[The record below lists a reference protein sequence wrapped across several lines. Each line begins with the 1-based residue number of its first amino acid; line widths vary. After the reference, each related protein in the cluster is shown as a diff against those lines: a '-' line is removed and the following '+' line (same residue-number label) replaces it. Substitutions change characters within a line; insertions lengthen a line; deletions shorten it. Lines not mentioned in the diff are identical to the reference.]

1 MTGYLFFRPAFCSK
15 FRNYTRIVLT
25 EKTKKRK
32 YWKIPAILLGVLG
45 LLVLGFHLW
54 FVNQAENLVEDL
66 VRRQSKGK
74 VELRVKNFKF
84 NWFSKKMELEN
95 ATFFTTDTTAPDRYL
110 FSVKRLRVQVQS
122 VWPLLM
128 DKKFLID
135 SLQLIDPDISV
146 TRRKVP
152 DRELDDADSS
162 LSIPQEMGRV
172 YHSIQDALKAL
183 QVDKF
188 QIINGNFSLFNQSRP
203 TDVPVRISRIN
214 MRLDNLRIDS
224 TTPQAEQKILFSD
237 NVALETHDQDI
248 LFPDGR
254 HRLSFRDFR
263 INIENQYA
271 EFDSCTIEAG
281 EADSA
286 NSSFRIFFDKLQMT
300 NIDFDTLYHKEV
312 IKADSVY
319 AFNPRIQ
326 LLVNL
331 NDNNTGPPKLDQLIQ
346 QLTGELEI
354 GFVVVE
360 NGSFDINTVRAGVPS
375 SFTSDDNNF
384 ILEGLRI
391 RDHTPRPVTVE
402 RFEMAIRN
410 YENFIRDSAYAI
422 QFDSILIRDNRI
434 SLSNFAY
441 KELEKG
447 RRYNQLRMRQLE
459 LYELSWDDLVFNQK
473 VKAGQ
478 VTLIQPT
485 ISYDIANARRGKK
498 RDIFEMLSTLSHAM
512 QLQRLHIIDGAINLQ
527 LPAAGKLNLEHAT
540 ILLETSQLLR
550 ATNARDLRDAI
561 QYLDFTKGNLKVKDY
576 NVDIDNM
583 QFVGGENS
591 AEADKIHVSRGDSLD
606 LQITK
611 LRSPMMVFD
620 EYMRLQSML
629 GLRWDNASLKTSLQ
643 KKNGTSSPLS
653 LLLTQITGGA
663 TNLDLQFPDGHL
675 RGQLKELRAD
685 QWQTNGD
692 QMQIAGVGFSLSGL
706 VARKGETHV
715 RIGRWE
721 EDDKQRSKIYQIEL
735 DQIKETDSVQLR
747 VPYAEADFQWND
759 WLNGKREL
767 EWLFLQKPQLL
778 YSSLEKG
785 NQTPSTDSIKITR
798 LQVKEPHIRFHSIG
812 KEGESRFSWNSHVG
826 DSIHIDGFTYR
837 SGALPL
843 LRASRLAFLLRG
855 MEHIN
860 QKGRLFQTGKGLL
873 GGHIRDLQ
881 ASRNDLGTWDWKL
894 AIDNLQARQ
903 FEWDSLGRKLGHL
916 AIDRARIRNMNLES
930 GWLLDLPQFV
940 GKNPTMKIEEVSGS
954 YTDSIDQFYWNN
966 VSYDNSVHRLEID
979 SFRYEPAVD
988 LATFTGRQRFQADY
1002 VKAHTGKVVVG
1013 PIGLENFARDSTLSV
1028 GNIAIH
1034 GGFLDDYRDKRIPR
1048 EPGIVRALPGNL
1060 LKKLPFRFESDT
1072 IRVENAFVRYEEMD
1086 EKSNKAGMVEVT
1098 NLNGEITG
1106 ARNYRHQPGD
1116 SLRIFAKGQLAGTIP
1131 TLLWVNE
1138 SYTDT
1143 LGGFRMRVNMEQGDL
1158 TVLNPILAALA
1169 RAELKSGILDS
1180 LRMQV
1185 SGQESFA
1192 YGEMELYYRDL
1203 KVRVIREKP
1212 KSLGARLTNF
1222 LANTIIKNRNK
1233 GKGGTVYVER
1243 LRDRSAINYLVK
1255 ITLSGVMTNIGI
1267 KSPKKQAR
1275 KNRKAIREMLERQHP
1290 KPASK
1295 GSR

>member
-1 MTGYLFFRPAFCSK
+1 MTGYLFFRPAICSK
-15 FRNYTRIVLT
+15 FRNYTCTDLT
-25 EKTKKRK
+25 KETKKKK
-32 YWKIPAILLGVLG
+32 YWKIPAIILGVLG
-45 LLVLGFHLW
+45 LLLLGFHLW
-54 FVNQAENLVEDL
+54 FVNQAENLVEDM

-84 NWFSKKMELEN
+84 NWFSKKMELEQ
-95 ATFFTTDTTAPDRYL
+95 ATFFTTDTSAADRYL
-110 FSVKRLRVQVQS
+110 FAVKRIRVQVQS

-146 TRRKVP
+146 TRRKIP
-152 DRELDDADSS
+152 DRELNDSDSS

-183 QVDKF
+183 QVDRF

-237 NVALETHDQDI
+237 NVALETQDQDI

-263 INIENQYA
+263 INIAKQYA

-300 NIDFDTLYHKEV
+300 NINFDTLYHKEV

-331 NDNNTGPPKLDQLIQ
+331 SDSNTGPPKLDQLVQ

-354 GFVVVE
+354 AFVVVE
-360 NGSFDINTVRAGVPS
+360 NGSFDINTVRAGVPN

-441 KELEKG
+441 KELERG

-459 LYELSWDDLVFNQK
+459 LYELSWDDLVFNQR

-498 RDIFEMLSTLSHAM
+498 RDIFDMLSALSRAM
-512 QLQRLHIIDGAINLQ
+512 QLQRLHIIDGAVNLQ
-527 LPAAGKLNLEHAT
+527 LPASGKLNLQHAT

-561 QYLDFTKGNLKVKDY
+561 QYLDFTHGNLKIKDI
-576 NVDIDNM
+576 NVDIDNL

-591 AEADKIHVSRGDSLD
+591 AQADRVQVSRGDSLE
-606 LQITK
+606 LLVTR

-620 EYMRLQSML
+620 EYMRLQSIL
-629 GLRWDNASLKTSLQ
+629 GLKWEKAKLRALLQ
-643 KKNGTSSPLS
+643 GNKQGNPLPS
-653 LLLTQITGGA
+653 LLLTQLKGGG
-663 TNLDLQFPDGHL
+663 TDLDIQFADGYL
-675 RGQLKELRAD
+675 RGQLQELRAD
-685 QWQTNGD
+685 QWQSNGKD
-692 QMQIAGVGFSLSGL
+692 MQISGVGFSLSGL
-706 VARKGETHV
+706 KARKGQTD
-715 RIGRWE
+715 ISIARWE
-721 EDDKQRSKIYQIEL
+721 EDDQRRSNIYQIDL
-735 DQIKETDSVQLR
+735 DQQQDGDSMRLS

-759 WLNGKREL
+759 WLNGKREM
-767 EWLFLQKPQLL
+767 EWLYLQKPQLQ
-778 YSSLEKG
+778 YSAWEKG
-785 NQTPSTDSIKITR
+785 HENKAADSIGIAKLR
-798 LQVKEPHIRFHSIG
+798 VQEPQIRFHSYG
-812 KEGESRFSWNSHVG
+812 KEGESRFSWSSHVG
-826 DSIHIDGFTYR
+826 DSIHLDGFLYR
-837 SGALPL
+837 SGTMPL
-843 LRASRLAFLLRG
+843 MRASRVAFLLRG

-860 QKGRLFQTGKGLL
+860 RKGRFFQTGKGLL
-873 GGHIRDLQ
+873 GGHLRNLH

-894 AIDNLQARQ
+894 SIDNLQARE
-903 FEWDSLGRKLGHL
+903 FEWDSLGKKWGHL
-916 AIDRARIRNMNLES
+916 ALAKAGIRHMNLQS

-940 GKNPTMKIEEVSGS
+940 GQNPEMRIEEVTGS
-954 YTDSIDQFYWNN
+954 YTDSIDQYYWNN
-966 VSYDNSVHRLEID
+966 VSYDNSTQSLQLD
-979 SFRYEPAVD
+979 SFRYEPAAD
-988 LATFTGRQRFQADY
+988 LATFTKRQRYQADY
-1002 VKAHTGKVVVG
+1002 VKAHTGKLTIG

-1028 GNIAIH
+1028 GNIDIH
-1034 GGFLDDYRDKRIPR
+1034 NGFLDDYRDKRIPR

-1072 IRVENAFVRYEEMD
+1072 IRVIDAFVRYEEMD
-1086 EKSNKAGMVEVT
+1086 EKSNKAGMVEVS
-1098 NLNGEITG
+1098 NLNGKITG
-1106 ARNYRHQPGD
+1106 ARNYRHRPGD
-1116 SLRIFAKGQLAGTIP
+1116 SLHIFASGLLARNIP
-1131 TLLWVNE
+1131 TRLWVNE
-1138 SYTDT
+1138 AYTDS
-1143 LGGFRMRVNMEQGDL
+1143 LGGFKMRVHMEQGDL

-1169 RAELKSGILDS
+1169 RAELKSGVLDS

-1192 YGEMELYYRDL
+1192 YGEMALYYRDL
-1203 KVRVIREKP
+1203 KVRVIRDKP

-1255 ITLSGVMTNIGI
+1255 ITLSGVMTNVGI
-1267 KSPKKQAR
+1267 KSPNKQAR
-1275 KNRKAIREMLERQHP
+1275 KNKKAIREMLERQNP
-1290 KPASK
+1290 RQ
-1295 GSR
+1295 GSRAGR